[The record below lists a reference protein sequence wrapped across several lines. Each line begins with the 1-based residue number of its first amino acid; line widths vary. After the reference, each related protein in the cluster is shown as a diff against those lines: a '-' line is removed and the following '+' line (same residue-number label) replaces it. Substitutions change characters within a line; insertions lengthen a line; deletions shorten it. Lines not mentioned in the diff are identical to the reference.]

1 MENET
6 HVPHLSLCEH
16 GLPAPCAVCRL
27 RADIDAGALPI
38 VSDVARGLPA
48 MTPEEVE
55 RGEKELARNDAEY
68 EQAQRY
74 KEHGPALVRACALA
88 AVMIPGP
95 AGQAI
100 ADLIAKV
107 EGR

>member
-1 MENET
+1 VQT
-6 HVPHLSLCEH
+6 RLGIGHVLNDGH
-16 GLPAPCAVCRL
+16 
-27 RADIDAGALPI
+27 DAA
-38 VSDVARGLPA
+38 
-48 MTPEEVE
+48 TC
-55 RGEKELARNDAEY
+55 GECLLAANDAAN
-68 EQAQRY
+68 AQLERY